1 MCEISFWQLPYFHT
15 TRLVASRAPQSSLN
29 ESEPSYDPTAIL
41 IFWTVLEKEKVV
53 LRGAKGPAA
62 DGRGCSSGVS
72 AMMSARKKE
81 ERER

>member
-1 MCEISFWQLPYFHT
+1 M
-15 TRLVASRAPQSSLN
+15 
-29 ESEPSYDPTAIL
+29 

-72 AMMSARKKE
+72 AMMSARKEGRK
-81 ERER
+81 REINIY